1 MQKLIENIFYIIEV
15 SVQIILYAKFNVF
28 SQQMIYFTNQF
39 NIFSL
44 TFFHLR
50 RGLMVIFTN
59 IGNLYS
65 QFNFI
70 RLSVFECLS
79 RTVCVFCLILFVC
92 LHQSVSVWLS
102 LYVCVLA
109 SVCLLEIID
118 QVIIMYFYGGL

>member
-1 MQKLIENIFYIIEV
+1 
-15 SVQIILYAKFNVF
+15 
-28 SQQMIYFTNQF
+28 
-39 NIFSL
+39 
-44 TFFHLR
+44 
-50 RGLMVIFTN
+50 MVIFTN

-79 RTVCVFCLILFVC
+79 RTVCVCCLILFVC